1 MPLIPLLC
9 LVLCLVVSG
18 CPESG
23 LKQARRIVS
32 VDIQGYS
39 LGEVLSEQTQ
49 ATLFEPEDPADA
61 DRVHRVSDTGRL
73 PRIMLNP
80 RNQICQVEGA
90 QVTLEFDDGAMERFS
105 EGDTAER
112 LFGALETTTNASL
125 QTSRHAMTISLEDG
139 ILLVRAYEYDT
150 PPLFGWSFYRRV
162 NYSLVGFSIKNEL
175 HRQTLCGTLK

>member
-9 LVLCLVVSG
+9 IVLCLVVPG
-18 CPESG
+18 CQESEP
-23 LKQARRIVS
+23 QQPRRIVS

-39 LGEVLSEQTQ
+39 LGDVLSEQAQ
-49 ATLFEPEDPADA
+49 ASLFEPEDPSDT

-73 PRIMLNP
+73 PRIMLDP

-90 QVTLEFDDGAMERFS
+90 QVTLEFDDGATERFS

-125 QTSRHAMTISLEDG
+125 QKSRHAMTISLEDG

-150 PPLFGWSFYRRV
+150 YPLFGWSFYF
-162 NYSLVGFSIKNEL
+162 NCSCSSN
-175 HRQTLCGTLK
+175 